1 MKKQPQYIFESI
13 DELPDEAVEEADPFA
28 IMWAKIVTVAETLD
42 VSEEVA
48 QQIVLGRIKA
58 SAL

>member
-1 MKKQPQYIFESI
+1 MKKQPQVFFVSLEDIPEQ
-13 DELPDEAVEEADPFA
+13 AVEEADPFA
-28 IMWAKIVTVAETLD
+28 IMWAKIVTISETLD